1 MSTSAVQSRVR
12 RPTPAVPALALDG
25 QLCFAL
31 YSTSL
36 AMTKLYK
43 PALEPLGI
51 TYPQYLV
58 LLALWEENAQS
69 VSELG
74 ARLFLDSGTLT
85 PLLKRME
92 TSEWL
97 TRTRD
102 AQDERRVI
110 IHLAPAGTSL
120 RKRAQ
125 NVPIRLAKSTGCSA
139 AEMNELTRC
148 LQQLRGHLHIA
159 TLNAAH

>member
-1 MSTSAVQSRVR
+1 
-12 RPTPAVPALALDG
+12 
-25 QLCFAL
+25 
-31 YSTSL
+31 
-36 AMTKLYK
+36 MTKLYK

-58 LLALWEENAQS
+58 LLALWEQNAQS

-110 IHLAPAGTSL
+110 IHLAPAGMSL

-148 LQQLRGHLHIA
+148 LQQLRGHLHTA

>member
-1 MSTSAVQSRVR
+1 
-12 RPTPAVPALALDG
+12 
-25 QLCFAL
+25 
-31 YSTSL
+31 
-36 AMTKLYK
+36 MTKLYK

-110 IHLAPAGTSL
+110 IHLAPAGMSL